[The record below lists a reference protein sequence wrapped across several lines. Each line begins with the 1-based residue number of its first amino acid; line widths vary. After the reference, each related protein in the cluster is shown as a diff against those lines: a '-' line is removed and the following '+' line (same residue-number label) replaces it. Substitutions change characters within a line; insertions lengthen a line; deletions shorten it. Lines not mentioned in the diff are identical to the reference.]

1 LNIDKVKNT
10 MVEVWIM
17 AETNSG
23 GIGFERMNRLTGEPA
38 ELFAKSHALEA
49 EIKKHLGAIGYEI

>member
-1 LNIDKVKNT
+1 
-10 MVEVWIM
+10 M
-17 AETNSG
+17 AETNSC
-23 GIGFERMNRLTGEPA
+23 GIGFERMNRLTGELA